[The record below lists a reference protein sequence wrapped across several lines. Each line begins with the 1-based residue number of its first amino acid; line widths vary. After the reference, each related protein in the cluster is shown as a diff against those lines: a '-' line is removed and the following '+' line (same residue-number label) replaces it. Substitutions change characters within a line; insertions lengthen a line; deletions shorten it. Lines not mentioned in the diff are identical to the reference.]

1 MTLQTL
7 EYFVALAEHRSFT
20 DAAAACY
27 ITQPALSRAIA
38 SLEKELG
45 CTIVERGKVV
55 ALTPAGEV
63 LLEEAKRI
71 LRQIEGLGGRVRSA
85 DRIRQTLLLGYTAYG
100 MLNAFRQT
108 RRALLNDLHSK
119 GIRLETVYDAT
130 PAIKQRLLSGELD
143 GAILPENCVWNLAH
157 CRTCVVST
165 FKSKIMV
172 PCGHPFF
179 DEESVSMRQLAGEK
193 FVFFSPEDMPMV
205 FARHISMCR
214 DAGFSPEIVGY
225 GRKAGDVIEQ
235 LHQHG
240 AICIANCAF
249 DYVESEELRLVPI
262 LEDYTSSLVMAIRDQ
277 DVNAEMLGLFEE
289 IEHSGRAQAVNRMPS
304 MT

>member
-1 MTLQTL
+1 MGVTLQTL

-20 DAAAACY
+20 DAAGACY

-45 CTIVERGKVV
+45 CTIVERGKMVI
-55 ALTPAGEV
+55 LTPAGEV

-71 LRQIEGLGGRVRSA
+71 LRQISGLGERVRSA
-85 DRIRQTLLLGYTAYG
+85 DQVRQTLLIGYTAYG
-100 MLNAFRQT
+100 MLNAFRKT
-108 RRALLNDLHSK
+108 HHVLLNELHSK

-130 PAIKQRLLSGELD
+130 PAIKRRLLSGELD
-143 GAILPENCVWNLAH
+143 GAILPENCVWNLAR

-165 FKSKIMV
+165 LRSKLMV
-172 PCGHPFF
+172 PREHPLF
-179 DEESVSMRQLAGEK
+179 DEESVSMRQLAGER

-205 FARHISMCR
+205 FAKHISMCR
-214 DAGFSPEIVGY
+214 EAGFSPEIVGY
-225 GRKAGDVIEQ
+225 GCKAGDVIEQ

-240 AICIANCAF
+240 ALCIANCAF

-262 LEDYTSSLVMAIRDQ
+262 QENYTSSLVMAIRDR
-277 DVNAEMLGLFEE
+277 DVNAEMLCLFEE
-289 IEHSGRAQAVNRMPS
+289 LERPAGAQAAN
-304 MT
+304 